1 MSARAQQVREAVRER
16 AALRVVSGR
25 GPSKLLERRPMRVAP
40 LAIVTVLCVLGI
52 VFGVLLERVML
63 AQSAFE
69 LTRLMRRVEAADQL
83 RSELTFE
90 VARRENPG
98 RVEQFAREEL
108 GMVDPDPTQIQYIVA
123 DVAQRSGLWGPDRS
137 MSAGIAGHG
146 PASAAGMWEEA
157 P

>member
-1 MSARAQQVREAVRER
+1 MSARAQQVRQAVRER
-16 AALRVVSGR
+16 AALRVVGEQS
-25 GPSKLLERRPMRVAP
+25 PLLKRRRRVSP
-40 LAIVTVLCVLGI
+40 LALIAVVSVLAI

-69 LTRLMRRVEAADQL
+69 LTRLMERVEAADER

-98 RVEQFAREEL
+98 RIEQYARTQL
-108 GMVDPDPTQIQYIVA
+108 GMVDPDPASIQYIVA
-123 DVAQRSGLWGPDRS
+123 DVAPPRAHEAGGASLARVSGS
-137 MSAGIAGHG
+137 G
-146 PASAAGMWEEA
+146 PASAAGAWGEA

>member
-1 MSARAQQVREAVRER
+1 MSARAQQVRQAVRER
-16 AALRVVSGR
+16 AALRVVGDQS
-25 GPSKLLERRPMRVAP
+25 PLIKKRRRISP
-40 LAIVTVLCVLGI
+40 LAVVAVLSVLGI

-69 LTRLMRRVEAADQL
+69 LTRLMRQVEAADER

-98 RVEQFAREEL
+98 RIEQYARTQL
-108 GMVDPDPTQIQYIVA
+108 GMVDPDPATMQYIVA
-123 DVAQRSGLWGPDRS
+123 DVAPKRMGDAAGGALQARISG
-137 MSAGIAGHG
+137 AG
-146 PASAAGMWEEA
+146 PASAVGAWEGT

>member
-1 MSARAQQVREAVRER
+1 MSARAQQVRAAVRER
-16 AALRVVSGR
+16 AALRVVGEQATR
-25 GPSKLLERRPMRVAP
+25 LRHRPRISP
-40 LAIVTVLCVLGI
+40 LAVVAVVCVLGI

-69 LTRLMRRVEAADQL
+69 LTRLMERVEAADER

-98 RVEQFAREEL
+98 RIEEFARTEL
-108 GMVDPDPTQIQYIVA
+108 GMVDPDPTTIEYIVA
-123 DVAQRSGLWGPDRS
+123 KVAQPRSDAVGGRRLQARVSGT
-137 MSAGIAGHG
+137 G
-146 PASAAGMWEEA
+146 PASAAGAWEDS

>member
-1 MSARAQQVREAVRER
+1 MSARAQQVRAAVRER
-16 AALRVVSGR
+16 AALRVVGVQAIR
-25 GPSKLLERRPMRVAP
+25 PKRPRRVSP
-40 LAIVTVLCVLGI
+40 LAIVAVVCVLGI

-69 LTRLMRRVEAADQL
+69 LTRLMERVEAADER

-98 RVEQFAREEL
+98 RIEQYARTQL
-108 GMVDPDPTQIQYIVA
+108 GMVDPDPAAIQYIVA
-123 DVAQRSGLWGPDRS
+123 EVAQPRFDAAGGGRLHARMSGT
-137 MSAGIAGHG
+137 G
-146 PASAAGMWEEA
+146 PASAAGAWEES

>member
-1 MSARAQQVREAVRER
+1 MSARAQQVRQAVRER
-16 AALRVVSGR
+16 AALRVVG
-25 GPSKLLERRPMRVAP
+25 GKTAFVMPRPRIAP
-40 LAIVTVLCVLGI
+40 LAVVAVLCVLGI

-69 LTRLMRRVEAADQL
+69 LTRLMKRVEAADER

-98 RVEQFAREEL
+98 RIEDYARTQL
-108 GMVDPDPTQIQYIVA
+108 GMVDPDPTTMQYIVA
-123 DVAQRSGLWGPDRS
+123 DVAPRRRDASGNRLARVTS
-137 MSAGIAGHG
+137 TG
-146 PASAAGMWEEA
+146 PASATGAWEES

>member
-1 MSARAQQVREAVRER
+1 MSARAQQVRQAVRER
-16 AALRVVSGR
+16 AALRVVGD
-25 GPSKLLERRPMRVAP
+25 GPAPLAKRRRRVAP
-40 LAIVTVLCVLGI
+40 LAVVAVVCVLGI

-69 LTRLMRRVEAADQL
+69 LTRLMRRVEAADER

-98 RVEQFAREEL
+98 RIERYARTQL
-108 GMVDPDPTQIQYIVA
+108 GMVDPDPTTLQYIVA
-123 DVAQRSGLWGPDRS
+123 DVAPRRAAEAGGGALQARVSG
-137 MSAGIAGHG
+137 AG
-146 PASAAGMWEEA
+146 PANAAGAWDET

>member
-1 MSARAQQVREAVRER
+1 MSARAQQVRQAVRER
-16 AALRVVSGR
+16 AALRVVG
-25 GPSKLLERRPMRVAP
+25 GKTAFVMPRRRVAP
-40 LAIVTVLCVLGI
+40 LAVVAVLCVLGI

-69 LTRLMRRVEAADQL
+69 LTRLMKRVEAADER

-98 RVEQFAREEL
+98 RIEDYARTEL
-108 GMVDPDPTQIQYIVA
+108 GMVDPDPTAMEYIVA
-123 DVAQRSGLWGPDRS
+123 DVGTRRHDASGKRTLARVSG
-137 MSAGIAGHG
+137 GG
-146 PASAAGMWEEA
+146 PASATEAWEAA

>member
-1 MSARAQQVREAVRER
+1 MSARAQQVRAAVRER
-16 AALRVVSGR
+16 AALRVVGEKS
-25 GPSKLLERRPMRVAP
+25 PLAKQRRRVAP
-40 LAIVTVLCVLGI
+40 LAVVAVLCVLGI

-69 LTRLMRRVEAADQL
+69 LTRLMRQVEAADER

-98 RVEQFAREEL
+98 RIEQYARTKL
-108 GMVDPDPTQIQYIVA
+108 GMVDPDPTTMQYIVA
-123 DVAQRSGLWGPDRS
+123 DVAARHLADGGRGAFH
-137 MSAGIAGHG
+137 AGIPGSGA
-146 PASAAGMWEEA
+146 ASAAGAWEET

>member
-1 MSARAQQVREAVRER
+1 MSARAQQVRQAVRER
-16 AALRVVSGR
+16 AALRVVGERANLGR
-25 GPSKLLERRPMRVAP
+25 RRPRIPV
-40 LAIVTVLCVLGI
+40 LAAVTVVCVVGI

-69 LTRLMRRVEAADQL
+69 LTRLMERVEAADER

-98 RVEQFAREEL
+98 RIEEYARTRL
-108 GMVDPDPTQIQYIVA
+108 GMVDPDPTTIQYIVA
-123 DVAQRSGLWGPDRS
+123 DVTPRRHDAAGGRTLARASG
-137 MSAGIAGHG
+137 AG
-146 PASAAGMWEEA
+146 PASAAGAWEET

>member
-1 MSARAQQVREAVRER
+1 M
-16 AALRVVSGR
+16 
-25 GPSKLLERRPMRVAP
+25 
-40 LAIVTVLCVLGI
+40 LGI

-69 LTRLMRRVEAADQL
+69 LTRLMRRVEAADER

-98 RVEQFAREEL
+98 RIERYAREEL
-108 GMVDPDPTQIQYIVA
+108 GMVDPDPAAMQYIVA
-123 DVAQRSGLWGPDRS
+123 DVATRGAGVTRGGALQARVSGT
-137 MSAGIAGHG
+137 GH
-146 PASAAGMWEEA
+146 AAAAGVWDEA

>member
-1 MSARAQQVREAVRER
+1 MSARAQEVRQAVRER
-16 AALRVVSGR
+16 AALRVVGGS
-25 GPSKLLERRPMRVAP
+25 SSALLERSRRRISPLVVVA
-40 LAIVTVLCVLGI
+40 VLSVIGI

-69 LTRLMRRVEAADQL
+69 LTRLMERVEAADQR

-98 RVEQFAREEL
+98 RIEHYARTEL
-108 GMVDPDPTQIQYIVA
+108 GMVDPDPATLRYIVA
-123 DVAQRSGLWGPDRS
+123 DVAQRGRGARGDESLRAHV
-137 MSAGIAGHG
+137 AGRGA
-146 PASAAGMWEEA
+146 ASAAGLWEEM